1 MKENY
6 KAYLLD
12 VQTAN
17 REEMSNLKHMVI
29 SRLEDIIA
37 DAKRSMINA
46 KNGDFNGIDIMCGNT
61 ASALHRIMRDASK
74 ISELRTQ
81 NSTISMAMMEDENE

>member
-1 MKENY
+1 MKANY
-6 KAYLLD
+6 KAYLLE

-17 REEMSNLKHMVI
+17 CEEMSNLQRMVI
-29 SRLEDIIA
+29 SKLEDIIA

-61 ASALHRIMRDASK
+61 ASALNRIMRDASK
-74 ISELRTQ
+74 IRELRTQ
-81 NSTISMAMMEDENE
+81 NRTIECAMEED